1 MTTGVIKA
9 NIVFLEMLC
18 MMNHLLNLTYSH
30 TYMMH
35 SDMVTKDFY
44 EYLLALFN
52 IHRTWIKILKV
63 KISLIN

>member
-9 NIVFLEMLC
+9 NIIVFLEILC

-44 EYLLALFN
+44 EYMFALFN
-52 IHRTWIKILKV
+52 VHCT
-63 KISLIN
+63 

>member
-9 NIVFLEMLC
+9 NIVFLEIFC
-18 MMNHLLNLTYSH
+18 MMNHLLNLTCSH

-44 EYLLALFN
+44 EYLFALFN
-52 IHRTWIKILKV
+52 VHCT
-63 KISLIN
+63 